1 MASSNFYT
9 PTTLTTSSVLVDTT
23 GVTDKRNL
31 VYSLSSGK
39 FVATVQAIPV
49 GIVRMYANGT
59 APTNYIICNGQSINT
74 YTYRTLHAVISN
86 KYGGTAYSAG
96 VTDLPAASTTFTLP
110 NLINYAFPYGSS
122 ANTSLPTTINVG
134 GTTFDSSHTHNTT
147 ITKTVDAGTIN
158 HSHTAGGNQ
167 SVDHT
172 HNFGNT
178 SANSGGHSHVL
189 GSNSA
194 SHSHQYQISNN
205 SGSGNTEANAT
216 GHTHGIGAASA
227 SHNHSVGTSTY
238 NDNVTSTHAH
248 SSSNNGGTHSAHNY
262 SITINTTTLN
272 HSHTYAS
279 ATGVFFY
286 IRYQ

>member
-1 MASSNFYT
+1 MAVSKFST
-9 PTTLTTSSVLVDTT
+9 PTTLTTSSVLIDTA

-31 VYSLSSGK
+31 VYSLSSSK
-39 FVATVQAIPV
+39 FVATVQAIPI

-59 APTNYIICNGQSINT
+59 APTNYLLCNGQSINT

-86 KYGGTAYSAG
+86 KYGGTAYNAG
-96 VTDLPAASTTFTLP
+96 TTDQPAASTTFTLP

-122 ANTSLPTTINVG
+122 ANTSLPTTMNVG
-134 GTTFDSSHTHNTT
+134 GTTFTSSHTHNTT
-147 ITKTVDAGTIN
+147 ITKTVDAGAYN

-172 HNFGNT
+172 HNFGNAT
-178 SANSGGHSHVL
+178 TNSAGHTHIL
-189 GSNSA
+189 GSNSTA
-194 SHSHQYQISNN
+194 HSHSIALTNA
-205 SGSGNTEANAT
+205 SGSGNTGGISAN
-216 GHTHGIGAASA
+216 HTHNIGNASA
-227 SHNHSVGTSTY
+227 SHNHSLNTSVY
-238 NDNVTSTHAH
+238 NANTDNTHTH
-248 SSSNNGGTHSAHNY
+248 TSSNNGGTHSTHNY
-262 SITINTTTLN
+262 NIAINTTALN